1 MEVMKLKKSFD
12 LMGQN
17 QSGSKGLSESSQT
30 NKQLLIQNEELAKT
44 IEELKNAAIS
54 AIMAKDD

>member
-1 MEVMKLKKSFD
+1 MEVMKLKKSVD
-12 LMGQN
+12 SMN
-17 QSGSKGLSESSQT
+17 QSGGKGANESGQT
-30 NKQLLIQNEELAKT
+30 NKQLLVQNEEMAKT

>member
-1 MEVMKLKKSFD
+1 MKLKKSVD

-17 QSGSKGLSESSQT
+17 QSGSKGSSESSQT